1 MGSISKHLQLYLIGN
16 LLAFLVADP
25 SKTGMIVTVL
35 HFTLAL
41 IAPICSLVGHS
52 LLSARTTLTISQ
64 ARAGF
69 VATNT
74 FELLC
79 NGSSAGNG
87 LAEGAGMVAISRFGG
102 PILYLVVQMLFFMSL
117 LVWFSGSQMAANIN
131 LLKALF
137 KSTPKRD
144 DVVEL
149 VSMDEAEKG
158 GDALRVMGVSK
169 TYDEKVVDDV
179 TVSMPK
185 NTVFALLGPN
195 GAGKTTMLNMIRTL
209 LRNP

>member
-1 MGSISKHLQLYLIGN
+1 MS
-16 LLAFLVADP
+16 FLPAV
-25 SKTGMIVTVL
+25 
-35 HFTLAL
+35 
-41 IAPICSLVGHS
+41 
-52 LLSARTTLTISQ
+52 TTLTMCQ
-64 ARAGF
+64 VRAAF
-69 VATNT
+69 VSSNT
-74 FELLC
+74 LELLC
-79 NGSSAGNG
+79 SGSSAGNG
-87 LAEGAGMVAISRFGG
+87 LAEGAAMVTINRFGG

-117 LVWFSGSQMAANIN
+117 LVWFSGSQMTANIN

-144 DVVEL
+144 DETEL

-158 GDALRVMGVSK
+158 GDALRVVGVSK

-179 TVSMPK
+179 SVSMPK

-209 LRNP
+209 LRNPRASSADILMK